1 MEDPWRANRC
11 YPALNSSCTKFARPK
26 ALHIIMYI
34 FLSSISVST
43 VLLNLLVIISIFHFK
58 QLHTPTNLLIL
69 SLAVADLF
77 IGLTVMPV
85 EGSQLIETCWYFGDT
100 LCNIFPFIYSVAL
113 SGSLCSLV
121 LISIDRFIAVS
132 DPLRYS
138 LKVTHNKVV
147 IIVVLGWCICLLYMF
162 FLLYDHL
169 TEMEPH
175 RTCHGECLFTT
186 ISFSWIVGD
195 VFVSFIV
202 PCSMVIILNMKIFCT
217 AKYHTKVINSVT
229 ERERAGN
236 KDTMRS
242 KKSSRKAEKT
252 IGVLVTVYLLCYMP
266 YNLSIFAYGPDSLS
280 YLFKCLVWI
289 VYLNSC
295 MNPIIYALFYPWF
308 KVSTKYIITLAIL
321 HPGSS
326 YFNVNS
332 DVK

>member
-11 YPALNSSCTKFARPK
+11 YPALNSSCTKFVRPQ
-26 ALHIIMYI
+26 ALYIIMYI

-121 LISIDRFIAVS
+121 LISIDRFIAVN

-138 LKVTHNKVV
+138 LKVTHNKIV

-175 RTCHGECLFTT
+175 RTCHGECLLTT
-186 ISFSWIVGD
+186 IGSSWIVGD

-202 PCSMVIILNMKIFCT
+202 PCSTVIILNMKIFCT

-242 KKSSRKAEKT
+242 KKSSCKAAKT

-266 YNLSIFAYGPDSLS
+266 YNLSSLAYSTDLS

-289 VYLNSC
+289 MYLNSC

>member
-1 MEDPWRANRC
+1 MEDPWRADRC
-11 YPALNSSCTKFARPK
+11 YPALNSSCTKFARPQ
-26 ALHIIMYI
+26 ALYIIMYI
-34 FLSSISVST
+34 FLFSISVFT

-100 LCNIFPFIYSVAL
+100 LCNIFPFIYSVVL

-121 LISIDRFIAVS
+121 LISIDRFIAVN

-162 FLLYDHL
+162 FLFYDHL

-175 RTCHGECLFTT
+175 RTCHGECLLTT
-186 ISFSWIVGD
+186 MGFSWIVGD
-195 VFVSFIV
+195 LFVSFIV
-202 PCSMVIILNMKIFCT
+202 PCSTVIILNMKIFCT

-236 KDTMRS
+236 KDTITS
-242 KKSSRKAEKT
+242 KKSSRKAAKS

-266 YNLSIFAYGPDSLS
+266 YFLGIFAYGTDSLS
-280 YLFKCLVWI
+280 YLFKCLLWI

-308 KVSTKYIITLAIL
+308 KVSTKHIITLAIL

>member
-1 MEDPWRANRC
+1 MEDPWRADRC

-26 ALHIIMYI
+26 ALYIIMYI

-100 LCNIFPFIYSVAL
+100 MCNIFPFIFSVAHL
-113 SGSLCSLV
+113 GSLCSLV

-147 IIVVLGWCICLLYMF
+147 IIVVLSWCFCLLYIL

-175 RTCHGECLFTT
+175 RTCHGECLLT
-186 ISFSWIVGD
+186 ISFSWIVVD

-202 PCSMVIILNMKIFCT
+202 PCSTMIILHMKIFCT

-236 KDTMRS
+236 KDTIRS
-242 KKSSRKAEKT
+242 KKSSRKAAKT

-266 YNLSIFAYGPDSLS
+266 YNFSIFAYGTESLS
-280 YLFKCLVWI
+280 YIWTCLVWI
-289 VYLNSC
+289 MYLNSC
-295 MNPIIYALFYPWF
+295 MNPIIYALFYSWF
-308 KVSTKYIITLAIL
+308 KVSTKHIITLAIL
-321 HPGSS
+321 HPSSS

>member
-1 MEDPWRANRC
+1 MEDPWRADRC

-26 ALHIIMYI
+26 ALYIIMYI

-43 VLLNLLVIISIFHFK
+43 VFLNLLVIIAISHFK

-85 EGSQLIETCWYFGDT
+85 EGSRLIETCWYFGDM
-100 LCNIFPFIYSVAL
+100 LCNIFPFIYYVAL
-113 SGSLCSLV
+113 SGSLSSLV
-121 LISIDRFIAVS
+121 LISIDRFIAVN

-147 IIVVLGWCICLLYMF
+147 IIVVLGWCICLLYML

-175 RTCHGECLFTT
+175 RTCHGECLLT
-186 ISFSWIVGD
+186 IGFSWIIAD

-202 PCSMVIILNMKIFCT
+202 PCSTVIILNMKIFCT

-229 ERERAGN
+229 ERERTGN
-236 KDTMRS
+236 KDTITS
-242 KKSSRKAEKT
+242 KNSSRKAAKT
-252 IGVLVTVYLLCYMP
+252 IGILVTVYLLCYMP
-266 YNLSIFAYGPDSLS
+266 YYLSIFAYGTDSYS
-280 YLFKCLVWI
+280 YVWTCLVWI
-289 VYLNSC
+289 MYLNSC
-295 MNPIIYALFYPWF
+295 MNPIIYALFYSWF
-308 KVSTKYIITLAIL
+308 KVSTKHIITLAIL